1 MTEDVDPKFNS
12 SIENNRIIYNKSF
25 LQVILDMITV
35 IKQLITCLFKALACE
50 ALRFLDPN

>member
-12 SIENNRIIYNKSF
+12 SIKNNRIIYNKSF